1 MTILKGD
8 IKLVAST
15 VMDDVDEGGGPPSS
29 HVIDDTNSN
38 EIFNDISELDR
49 AGGRVSLRKVFAHVR
64 TTNTDRYLG
73 ANAIVAVPFEDPNV
87 SATLFTTGDTFDTRD
102 QASSRVEAYLN
113 AGPEWAGYLFENHI
127 EGQRSIQL
135 FMRTTQALPP
145 IGRTLLLRE
154 DEGTGTEFEQY
165 VRITRVSV
173 EERTFTYNANQD
185 YQANVVTLDISDAL
199 RFDFTGSPASRSFTK
214 ANGAAI
220 VRDTVVADA
229 ATYYGV
235 VPLEDAVVIGD
246 AKVKCES
253 VYTQLVPNSRTET
266 ALIDQRPASDAL
278 VVVASAPRQV
288 EVTQASLSQRIRIGQ
303 ENRGFAYVTILNP
316 RPAPGSIKV
325 MFRALGNTYY
335 IQDNG
340 DGTMGGAAAPG
351 TGTVNYITGSVSVTL
366 GALPDDRSAVVFYWG
381 ERQSYT
387 NRAGQ
392 AGYRPPEYVFDLD
405 KQGIVADTFTIAWT
419 SGGVVKTATSN
430 AAGVL
435 SGDGTG
441 ELQAVTGLV
450 LFRPSFMPDPGSEF
464 DIDYEWREV
473 IEEHKPGLTPDGA
486 GVVAFSLTETPAAG
500 TREVQW
506 VTERQSSLS
515 SGASSGRGSSGKS
528 SGSSTT
534 TQIVNTTK
542 TYRDYSPSVAAAYN
556 APREEYDV
564 ERKVVGGEYTTP
576 WVPYVPGS
584 GQEFGYVGTPYFA
597 PDYDWE
603 VTQKSPVVVNT
614 RSSAS
619 NSSSHSQSTSQTSR
633 SGVAVAHRAIAGTD
647 DNFYG
652 TLGAVARVAKTVSL
666 KVTGNWTDNSFQ
678 SNYETASAWESL
690 NETGTSGGGGPAPSA
705 GQGGGGGA
713 TSKGGE
719 NGSES
724 QKEVFGG
731 NSLWVRYVTGLET
744 PQTHSETFTPPATVL
759 DLTPYSQDAIVPG
772 SVRFVWMGTTY
783 EDFEGV
789 VYRGRTI
796 NNPGIACGAVSY
808 SSGLCTMYDYIVSGS
823 PSSFS
828 LDSCW
833 TTKARTKIANVTFN
847 TQIAPIKPGAL
858 VINVVD
864 VDGGNLTA
872 TSGNDGMLEAT
883 HIRGKVDYETGLVEI
898 QFGDYVLDS
907 GLTAE
912 QKAEWWYDT
921 DNIRVGDGKIWR
933 PWPVDP
939 TTLRYNFV
947 SYFYLPLDADILG
960 LDPVRLPQDG
970 RVPIFRPGAFAVL
983 GHTGT
988 VGPATVSNGQ
998 TINCGRT
1005 RLSRVRVIGDDGD
1018 IIDSG
1023 YTEDLDAGTV
1033 TFTDITGYSQP
1044 VTVEHRIED
1053 MAMVSD
1059 VQINGFVSFTRQITH
1074 AYPVPG
1080 SYLSS
1085 ALVAG
1090 DVRSRVQLTF
1100 DQATWNNVWADVVNG
1115 SGPATGTFNAALHPI
1130 VVNNLGAL
1138 TERWAVVFTNS
1149 TSFNVI
1155 GEHTG
1160 VIATGNTSSDCA
1172 PLNPA
1177 TGTPYFTIPYL
1188 GWGLGWATGNVLR
1201 FNTIGAQVPLWIART
1216 VLQGPETVVD
1226 DRFQLIVRGDVD
1238 RP

>member
-127 EGQRSIQL
+127 EGQRSVQL

-173 EERTFTYNANQD
+173 EERTFTYNSDQD

-235 VPLEDAVVIGD
+235 VALEDAVAIGD

-266 ALIDQRPASDAL
+266 PLVDVSPSSSYLITLAS
-278 VVVASAPRQV
+278 SPR
-288 EVTQASLSQRIRIGQ
+288 EVTFGGAPLSQRIRIGQ
-303 ENRGFAYVTILNP
+303 ENRGFSYVTILSP
-316 RPAPGSIKV
+316 LPGPGTLRIAY
-325 MFRALGNTYY
+325 RALGNTYE
-335 IQDNG
+335 ILDNG
-340 DGTMGGAAAPG
+340 DGTIGGSSSPG
-351 TGTVNYITGSVSVTL
+351 TGTVNYTTGSVSITFNS
-366 GALPDDRSAVVFYWG
+366 LPDDRSAVVFYWG
-381 ERQSYT
+381 EKQNYT
-387 NRAGQ
+387 NRAGSTSF
-392 AGYRPPEYVFDLD
+392 RPPEYS
-405 KQGIVADTFTIAWT
+405 FTLEHDGVDPGSVTITWE
-419 SGGVVKTATSN
+419 SGAVVKTATDN
-430 AAGVL
+430 G
-435 SGDGTG
+435 SGQLTG
-441 ELQAVTGLV
+441 DATGDVNYNTGAV
-450 LFRPSFMPDPGSEF
+450 FIRPSAMLDPSSVFNIEY
-464 DIDYEWREV
+464 DWVAVEE
-473 IEEHKPGLTPDGA
+473 EEHFGLTPDGSGSVGFTLA
-486 GVVAFSLTETPAAG
+486 EQPVPGTVQIMWVT
-500 TREVQW
+500 TRE
-506 VTERQSSLS
+506 TSES
-515 SGASSGRGSSGKS
+515 SGASSTMGNSTKS
-528 SGSSTT
+528 SSSS
-534 TQIVNTTK
+534 NTT
-542 TYRDYSPSVAAAYN
+542 AM
-556 APREEYDV
+556 V
-564 ERKVVGGEYTTP
+564 EQSR
-576 WVPYVPGS
+576 YVPPSSVWAGGPIIS
-584 GQEFGYVGTPYFA
+584 GGGGGGGGGWSGGGPSGYGTPFSGYKTI
-597 PDYDWE
+597 PGYT
-603 VTQKSPVVVNT
+603 VTT
-614 RSSAS
+614 RTPQSVSRQQ
-619 NSSSHSQSTSQTSR
+619 SSSDSSSYTQLTSQTSR
-633 SGVAVAHRAIAGTD
+633 THVSVAHTVTD
-647 DNFYG
+647 DGAGNLFG
-652 TLGAVARVAKTVSL
+652 TLGTVGYVSKAVSV
-666 KVTGNWTDNSFQ
+666 KVTGDYSETSYQ
-678 SNYETASAWESL
+678 SNYENASAFESL
-690 NETGTSGGGGPAPSA
+690 NATSESTATVGGPTPPSVEAGGGGSSTA
-705 GQGGGGGA
+705 
-713 TSKGGE
+713 KGG
-719 NGSES
+719 NTGAHS
-724 QKEVFGG
+724 QKDIYGA
-731 NSLWVRYVTGLET
+731 STLTVRYVTGT
-744 PQTHSETFTPPATVL
+744 PTPAAADEEFVPPNVVI
-759 DLTPYSQDAIVPG
+759 DLTPTSRDYVVPG
-772 SVRFVWMGTTY
+772 SLKFTWMGHTY
-783 EDFEGV
+783 SDFEGV
-789 VYRGRTI
+789 IYRDRVDGVDPGIESGGINYYSAIVTMTDYVVGPSPASITI
-796 NNPGIACGAVSY
+796 NS
-808 SSGLCTMYDYIVSGS
+808 M
-823 PSSFS
+823 
-828 LDSCW
+828 W
-833 TTKARTKIANVTFN
+833 TTVRAVETSNMVFN
-847 TQIAPIKPGAL
+847 TSLAPVKPSAL
-858 VINVVD
+858 VLSVIGADGEQIIATSDN
-864 VDGGNLTA
+864 DGGITG
-872 TSGNDGMLEAT
+872 S
-883 HIRGKVDYETGLVEI
+883 HCHGKIDYESGLVEV

-912 QKAEWWYDT
+912 QKAEWWYDADDVRT
-921 DNIRVGDGKIWR
+921 SDGKIWK
-933 PWPVDP
+933 PWPVAP
-939 TTLRYNFV
+939 NTMRYNFV

-1100 DQATWNNVWADVVNG
+1100 DQATWNNIWADVVNG
-1115 SGPATGTFNAALHPI
+1115 SGPATGTFNTALHPI

-1160 VIATGNTSSDCA
+1160 VIATGNTSGDCA
-1172 PLNPA
+1172 PLNQA